1 MDEKSLME
9 EILGIRSKKNRGETL
24 LFEDESEKRSKS
36 DKNIENEEKEKDKEK
51 DNLKKENNKKEKT
64 KKNKKKSHKF
74 FKLNKNN
81 EEKEISKKEKQIK
94 KEKEAEELL
103 EKAKKMLKI
112 ASDIKSKKRFF
123 SPFIYAGD
131 TVEKIMTDVILALL
145 PSILVSIFLCG
156 IKSFLL
162 ILISVISTVLT
173 EKIITAVFF
182 KKEKEKDSIK
192 DLSAVVTGII
202 FSLMLPAFVPYY
214 FAIFGGACAVIFGKM
229 LYGGLGKNL
238 YNPAVVGKFFVLIF
252 FEKVF
257 LKFKL
262 LNTNFQILNLKIFRN
277 ILDSPFTK
285 FLDSLILSQSNS
297 IGTFSGLALILGG
310 IYLTMKKR
318 ISLFTPLSFFLLMSI
333 LSFFVPEISKIPI
346 GEILLVGIF
355 MATDMPTTPV
365 FSIGKIYFG
374 IMMALVTS
382 IFLSQKIENEVLFY
396 AIIILNSFT
405 PLINRVLRPVA
416 FGRNVKIEIIKQFL
430 QLIVLTFL
438 IIVATIIL
446 INLCNFRL
454 FKYLIYIYG
463 IIMVIF
469 AFIFLKND

>member
-36 DKNIENEEKEKDKEK
+36 DKNIENEEEEKEKEK

-123 SPFIYAGD
+123 SPFIYASD
-131 TVEKIMTDVILALL
+131 TVEKIMIDVILALL
-145 PSILVSIFLCG
+145 PAILVSIFLCG
-156 IKSFLL
+156 IKSLLL

-182 KKEKEKDSIK
+182 KKEKDSIK

-262 LNTNFQILNLKIFRN
+262 SNTNFQILNLKIFRN

-310 IYLTMKKR
+310 IYLTIKKR
-318 ISLFTPLSFFLLMSI
+318 ISLFTPLSFFLLMEI
-333 LSFFVPEISKIPI
+333 LLFFVPEISKIPI

>member
-36 DKNIENEEKEKDKEK
+36 DENTENEEKKEK

-94 KEKEAEELL
+94 KEKEAKELL

-123 SPFIYAGD
+123 SPFIYASD

-145 PSILVSIFLCG
+145 PAILVSIFLCG
-156 IKSFLL
+156 IKSLLL
-162 ILISVISTVLT
+162 ILISVVSTVLT

-182 KKEKEKDSIK
+182 KKEKDSIK

-202 FSLMLPAFVPYY
+202 FSLMLPVFVPYY

-252 FEKVF
+252 FEKIF

-262 LNTNFQILNLKIFRN
+262 SNTNFQILNLKIFRN

>member
-36 DKNIENEEKEKDKEK
+36 DKNIENEEEEKEKEKD
-51 DNLKKENNKKEKT
+51 NNKKEKT

-123 SPFIYAGD
+123 SPFIYASD

-145 PSILVSIFLCG
+145 PAILVSIFLCG
-156 IKSFLL
+156 IKSLLL

-182 KKEKEKDSIK
+182 KKEKDSIK

-238 YNPAVVGKFFVLIF
+238 YNPAVIGKFFVLIF

-262 LNTNFQILNLKIFRN
+262 SNTNFQILNLKIFRN

>member
-36 DKNIENEEKEKDKEK
+36 DENIENEEEEKEK

-123 SPFIYAGD
+123 SPFIYASD

-182 KKEKEKDSIK
+182 KKEKDSIK

-202 FSLMLPAFVPYY
+202 LSLTLPSFVPYY
-214 FAIFGGACAVIFGKM
+214 FAIFGGACAVIFGKI

-238 YNPAVVGKFFVLIF
+238 YNPAIIGKFFVLIF

-262 LNTNFQILNLKIFRN
+262 SNTNFQILNLKIFRN

-374 IMMALVTS
+374 IMIALVTS

-396 AIIILNSFT
+396 GIIILNSFT

>member
-36 DKNIENEEKEKDKEK
+36 DENIENKEEEKEE

-64 KKNKKKSHKF
+64 KKKSHKF

-123 SPFIYAGD
+123 SPFIYASD

-145 PSILVSIFLCG
+145 PAILVSIFLCG

-162 ILISVISTVLT
+162 ILISVVSTVLT

-182 KKEKEKDSIK
+182 KKEKDSIK

-202 FSLMLPAFVPYY
+202 LSLTLPAFVPYY
-214 FAIFGGACAVIFGKM
+214 FAIFGGACAVIFGKI

-252 FEKVF
+252 FEKIF

-262 LNTNFQILNLKIFRN
+262 SNINFQILNLKIFRN

>member
-36 DKNIENEEKEKDKEK
+36 DENIENEEEEKEK

-94 KEKEAEELL
+94 KEKEAKELL

-123 SPFIYAGD
+123 SPFIYASD

-182 KKEKEKDSIK
+182 KKEKDSIK

-202 FSLMLPAFVPYY
+202 LSLTLPSFVPYY
-214 FAIFGGACAVIFGKM
+214 FAIFGGACAVIFGKI

-262 LNTNFQILNLKIFRN
+262 SNINFQILNLKIFRN

-310 IYLTMKKR
+310 IYLAIKKR

-396 AIIILNSFT
+396 GIIILNSFT

>member
-36 DKNIENEEKEKDKEK
+36 DKNIENEEEEKEKEK

-123 SPFIYAGD
+123 SPFIYASD

-156 IKSFLL
+156 IKSLLL
-162 ILISVISTVLT
+162 ILISVVSTVLT
-173 EKIITAVFF
+173 EKIITAVFL
-182 KKEKEKDSIK
+182 KKEKNSIK
-192 DLSAVVTGII
+192 DFSAVVTGII
-202 FSLMLPAFVPYY
+202 FSLTLPVFVPYY
-214 FAIFGGACAVIFGKM
+214 FAIFGGACAVIFGKI

-252 FEKVF
+252 FEKIF

-262 LNTNFQILNLKIFRN
+262 SNTNFQILNLKIFRN

-310 IYLTMKKR
+310 IYLTIKKR
-318 ISLFTPLSFFLLMSI
+318 ISLFTPLSFFLLMEI
-333 LSFFVPEISKIPI
+333 LLFFVPEISKIPI

>member
-36 DKNIENEEKEKDKEK
+36 DKNIENEEEEKEK

-64 KKNKKKSHKF
+64 KKKSHKF

-123 SPFIYAGD
+123 SPFIYASD

-182 KKEKEKDSIK
+182 KKEKDSIK

-202 FSLMLPAFVPYY
+202 LSLMLPAFVPYY

-238 YNPAVVGKFFVLIF
+238 YNPAVIGKFFVLIF

-262 LNTNFQILNLKIFRN
+262 SNTNFQILNLKIFRN

-310 IYLTMKKR
+310 IYLAIKKR

-374 IMMALVTS
+374 IMIALVTS

-396 AIIILNSFT
+396 GIIILNSFT

>member
-36 DKNIENEEKEKDKEK
+36 DKNIENEEEEKEKEK

-123 SPFIYAGD
+123 SPFIYASD
-131 TVEKIMTDVILALL
+131 TVEKIMIDVILALL
-145 PSILVSIFLCG
+145 PAILVSIFLCG
-156 IKSFLL
+156 IKSLLL
-162 ILISVISTVLT
+162 ILISVVSTVLT

-182 KKEKEKDSIK
+182 KKEKDSIK

-238 YNPAVVGKFFVLIF
+238 YNPAVIGKFFVLIF

-262 LNTNFQILNLKIFRN
+262 SNINFQILNLKIFRN

-382 IFLSQKIENEVLFY
+382 IFLSQKIENEALFY

>member
-36 DKNIENEEKEKDKEK
+36 DKNIENEEEDKEK

-112 ASDIKSKKRFF
+112 AYNIKSKKRFF
-123 SPFIYAGD
+123 SPFVYASD
-131 TVEKIMTDVILALL
+131 TVEKIMLDVILALFPTVL
-145 PSILVSIFLCG
+145 ASIFLYG
-156 IKSFLL
+156 LKSFLL
-162 ILISVISTVLT
+162 ILISVASTVLT
-173 EKIITAVFF
+173 EKVVTSVFL
-182 KKEKEKDSIK
+182 KKEKNSIK
-192 DLSAVVTGII
+192 DFSAVVTGII
-202 FSLMLPAFVPYY
+202 FSLTLPVFVPYY

-238 YNPAVVGKFFVLIF
+238 YNPAVIGKFFVLIF

-262 LNTNFQILNLKIFRN
+262 SNTNFQILNLKIFRN

-310 IYLTMKKR
+310 IYLAIKKR

-463 IIMVIF
+463 IIMVIS

>member
-36 DKNIENEEKEKDKEK
+36 DKNIENEEEEKEKEK

-64 KKNKKKSHKF
+64 KKKSHKF

-123 SPFIYAGD
+123 SPFIYASD

-145 PSILVSIFLCG
+145 PAILVSIFLCG

-162 ILISVISTVLT
+162 ILISVVSTFLT

-182 KKEKEKDSIK
+182 KKEKDSIK

-238 YNPAVVGKFFVLIF
+238 YNPAVIGKFFVLIF

-262 LNTNFQILNLKIFRN
+262 SNTNFQILNLKIFRN

-310 IYLTMKKR
+310 IYLAIKKR

-346 GEILLVGIF
+346 GEILLFGIF

-396 AIIILNSFT
+396 GIIILNSFT

>member
-36 DKNIENEEKEKDKEK
+36 DENIENEEEEKEKEK

-123 SPFIYAGD
+123 SPFIYASD

-182 KKEKEKDSIK
+182 KKEKDSIK

-202 FSLMLPAFVPYY
+202 FSLMLPSFVPYY
-214 FAIFGGACAVIFGKM
+214 FAIFGGACAVIFGKI

-257 LKFKL
+257 FKFKL
-262 LNTNFQILNLKIFRN
+262 SNTNFQILNLKIFRN

-310 IYLTMKKR
+310 IYLTIKKR
-318 ISLFTPLSFFLLMSI
+318 ISLFTPLSFFLLMEI
-333 LSFFVPEISKIPI
+333 LLFFVPEISKIPI

-365 FSIGKIYFG
+365 FSIGKLYFG

-382 IFLSQKIENEVLFY
+382 IFSSQKIENEALFY

>member
-9 EILGIRSKKNRGETL
+9 EILGIRSKKDRGETL
-24 LFEDESEKRSKS
+24 LFEDEAEKNPKFDE
-36 DKNIENEEKEKDKEK
+36 DKKKEEK
-51 DNLKKENNKKEKT
+51 DNLT
-64 KKNKKKSHKF
+64 KKKKKKG
-74 FKLNKNN
+74 K
-81 EEKEISKKEKQIK
+81 EKEILK
-94 KEKEAEELL
+94 KEKEEKELL

-131 TVEKIMTDVILALL
+131 TVEKIMIDVILALL
-145 PSILVSIFLCG
+145 PAILVSIFLCG
-156 IKSFLL
+156 IKSLLL

-182 KKEKEKDSIK
+182 KKEKNSIK
-192 DLSAVVTGII
+192 DFSAVVTGII
-202 FSLMLPAFVPYY
+202 FSLTLPVFVPYY

-257 LKFKL
+257 LKFKFS
-262 LNTNFQILNLKIFRN
+262 NTNFQILDLKLFRN
-277 ILDSPFTK
+277 
-285 FLDSLILSQSNS
+285 FLDSSFTRFLDGLILSRSNS
-297 IGTFSGLALILGG
+297 IGTFSGMALIFGG
-310 IYLTMKKR
+310 IYLVIKKR
-318 ISLFTPLSFFLLMSI
+318 ISPSTPLSFFLSSII

-355 MATDMPTTPV
+355 MVADMPTTPV
-365 FSIGKIYFG
+365 FLIGKIYFG
-374 IMMALVTS
+374 MMLALVSS
-382 IFLSQKIENEVLFY
+382 ILLSQKVQNEVLFY

-405 PLINRVLRPVA
+405 LLINKVLRPVT
-416 FGRNVKIEIIKQFL
+416 FGKNLKIEAIKQFL

-438 IIVATIIL
+438 IVAATIIL
-446 INLCNFRL
+446 INLYNFGL
-454 FKYLIYIYG
+454 FKYLIYGYS
-463 IIMVIF
+463 IIMIIT

>member
-36 DKNIENEEKEKDKEK
+36 DKNIENEEEEKEK

-64 KKNKKKSHKF
+64 KKKSHKF

-123 SPFIYAGD
+123 SPFIYASD

-162 ILISVISTVLT
+162 ILISVVSTVLT

-182 KKEKEKDSIK
+182 KKEKDSIK

-238 YNPAVVGKFFVLIF
+238 YNPAVIGKFFVLIF
-252 FEKVF
+252 FEKIF

-262 LNTNFQILNLKIFRN
+262 SNINFQILNLKIFRN

>member
-36 DKNIENEEKEKDKEK
+36 DKNIENEEEEKEK

-64 KKNKKKSHKF
+64 KKKSHKF

-123 SPFIYAGD
+123 SPFIYASD

-173 EKIITAVFF
+173 EKIITAVFL
-182 KKEKEKDSIK
+182 KKEKDSIK

-238 YNPAVVGKFFVLIF
+238 YNPAVIGKFFVLIF

-262 LNTNFQILNLKIFRN
+262 SNTNFQILNLKIFRN

-310 IYLTMKKR
+310 IYLAIKKR

-333 LSFFVPEISKIPI
+333 LSFFVPEIFKIPI
-346 GEILLVGIF
+346 GEILLFGIF

-374 IMMALVTS
+374 IMIALVTS

-396 AIIILNSFT
+396 GIIILNSFT

-438 IIVATIIL
+438 IIFATIIL

>member
-24 LFEDESEKRSKS
+24 LFEDESEKRFKS
-36 DKNIENEEKEKDKEK
+36 DENIENEEKEKEK

-123 SPFIYAGD
+123 SPFIYASD

-182 KKEKEKDSIK
+182 KKEKDSIK

-238 YNPAVVGKFFVLIF
+238 YNPAVIGKFFVLIF

-262 LNTNFQILNLKIFRN
+262 SNTNFQILNLKIFRN

>member
-36 DKNIENEEKEKDKEK
+36 DENIENEEEEKEK

-81 EEKEISKKEKQIK
+81 EEKDISKKEKQIK
-94 KEKEAEELL
+94 KEKEAKELL

-123 SPFIYAGD
+123 SPFVYAGD

-145 PSILVSIFLCG
+145 PAILVSIFLCG

-162 ILISVISTVLT
+162 ILISVVSTVLT

-182 KKEKEKDSIK
+182 KKEKDSIK

-238 YNPAVVGKFFVLIF
+238 YNPAVIGKFFVLIF

-262 LNTNFQILNLKIFRN
+262 SNTNFQILNLKIFRN

-310 IYLTMKKR
+310 IYLAIKKR

>member
-36 DKNIENEEKEKDKEK
+36 DKNIENEEEDKEK

-112 ASDIKSKKRFF
+112 AYNIKSKKRFF
-123 SPFIYAGD
+123 SPFVYASD
-131 TVEKIMTDVILALL
+131 TVEKIMLDVILALFPTVL
-145 PSILVSIFLCG
+145 ASIFLYG
-156 IKSFLL
+156 LKSFLL
-162 ILISVISTVLT
+162 ILISVASTVLT
-173 EKIITAVFF
+173 EKVVTSVFL
-182 KKEKEKDSIK
+182 KKEKNSIK
-192 DLSAVVTGII
+192 DFSAVVTGII
-202 FSLMLPAFVPYY
+202 FSLTLPVFVPYY

-262 LNTNFQILNLKIFRN
+262 SNTNFQILNLKIFRN

-310 IYLTMKKR
+310 IYLAIKKR

-463 IIMVIF
+463 IIMVIS

>member
-36 DKNIENEEKEKDKEK
+36 DENIENEEEEKEKEK

-123 SPFIYAGD
+123 SPFIYASD
-131 TVEKIMTDVILALL
+131 TVEKIMIDVILALL
-145 PSILVSIFLCG
+145 PAILVSIFLCG
-156 IKSFLL
+156 IKSLLL

-173 EKIITAVFF
+173 EKIITAVFL
-182 KKEKEKDSIK
+182 KKEKNSIK
-192 DLSAVVTGII
+192 DFSAVVTGII
-202 FSLMLPAFVPYY
+202 FSLTLPVFVPYY

-262 LNTNFQILNLKIFRN
+262 SNTNFQILNLKIFRN

>member
-36 DKNIENEEKEKDKEK
+36 DENIENEEEEKEKEK

-64 KKNKKKSHKF
+64 KKKSHKF

-81 EEKEISKKEKQIK
+81 EEKEILKKEKQIK

-123 SPFIYAGD
+123 SPFIYASD

-145 PSILVSIFLCG
+145 PAILVSIFLCG

-162 ILISVISTVLT
+162 ILISVVSTVLT

-182 KKEKEKDSIK
+182 KKEKNSIK

-202 FSLMLPAFVPYY
+202 LSLTLPSFVPYY
-214 FAIFGGACAVIFGKM
+214 FAIFGGACAVIFGKI

-252 FEKVF
+252 FEKIF

-262 LNTNFQILNLKIFRN
+262 SNTNFQILNLKIFRN

-310 IYLTMKKR
+310 IYLAIKKR

>member
-36 DKNIENEEKEKDKEK
+36 DENIENEEEEKEK

-81 EEKEISKKEKQIK
+81 EEKDISKKEKQIK
-94 KEKEAEELL
+94 KEKEAKELL

-123 SPFIYAGD
+123 SPFIYASD

-156 IKSFLL
+156 IKSLLL

-173 EKIITAVFF
+173 EKIITAVFL
-182 KKEKEKDSIK
+182 KKEKNSIK
-192 DLSAVVTGII
+192 DFSAVVTGII
-202 FSLMLPAFVPYY
+202 FSLTLPAFVPYY

-262 LNTNFQILNLKIFRN
+262 SNTNFQILNLKIFRN

>member
-36 DKNIENEEKEKDKEK
+36 DENIENEEKEKEKEK

-64 KKNKKKSHKF
+64 KKKSHKF

-123 SPFIYAGD
+123 SPFIYASD

-182 KKEKEKDSIK
+182 KKEKDSIK

-202 FSLMLPAFVPYY
+202 LSLTLPSFVPYY
-214 FAIFGGACAVIFGKM
+214 FAIFGGACAVIFGKI

-238 YNPAVVGKFFVLIF
+238 YNPAIIGKFFVLIF
-252 FEKVF
+252 FEKIF

-262 LNTNFQILNLKIFRN
+262 SNINFQILNLKIFRN

-310 IYLTMKKR
+310 IYLAMKKR

-374 IMMALVTS
+374 IMIALVTS

-396 AIIILNSFT
+396 GIIILNSFT